1 MRVYIWGGVWYTYGT
16 ESFTEAFM
24 DRQAALG
31 IIGDNYNA
39 RGESFLFYMHERDL
53 FSREKFDELCESIEA
68 LGGGQRDTEVL
79 WMLTRIESAVLK
91 ELIYHFNEEDSLQ
104 IEGVPWDYLQCLER
118 LDGALHRY
126 YYSGK

>member
-1 MRVYIWGGVWYTYGT
+1 
-16 ESFTEAFM
+16 M

-39 RGESFLFYMHERDL
+39 RGESFLFYLHERDL
-53 FSREKFDELCESIEA
+53 FSRGKFDELCESIET
-68 LGGGQRDTEVL
+68 LCGGQRDTEVL

-104 IEGVPWDYLQCLER
+104 IVLKGWT
-118 LDGALHRY
+118 ALCTGTITAANKKTSLSANAGKLILFCGI
-126 YYSGK
+126 YSIR

>member
-1 MRVYIWGGVWYTYGT
+1 
-16 ESFTEAFM
+16 M

-31 IIGDNYNA
+31 FIGDNYNA
-39 RGESFLFYMHERDL
+39 RGESFLVYLHERDL

-68 LGGGQRDTEVL
+68 LCGGQRDTEIL
-79 WMLTRIESAVLK
+79 WMLTRIESGILK
-91 ELIYHFNEEDSLQ
+91 ELIYHFNNNDSSQ
-104 IEGVPWDYLQCLER
+104 IKDVPSDYTEYLER